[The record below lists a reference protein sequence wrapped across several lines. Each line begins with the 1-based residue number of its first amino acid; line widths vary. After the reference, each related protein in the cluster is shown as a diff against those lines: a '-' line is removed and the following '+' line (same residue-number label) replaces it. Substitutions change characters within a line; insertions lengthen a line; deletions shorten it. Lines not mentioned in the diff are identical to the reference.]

1 MELWKA
7 KIIPIVKLEKAKIQT
22 FLNLNT
28 KTELNQTF
36 RDKKIQFSFTLF
48 LSRRKK
54 KTLFGKIKIKI
65 MQACKVYCMF
75 YSLTN
80 NQSNMVFNIFV

>member
-7 KIIPIVKLEKAKIQT
+7 KIIPIIKLEKAKIQT

-54 KTLFGKIKIKI
+54 KTLFGKIKI

-75 YSLTN
+75 YSLTD

>member
-7 KIIPIVKLEKAKIQT
+7 KIIPIIKLEKAKIQT

-36 RDKKIQFSFTLF
+36 RDKKI
-48 LSRRKK
+48 
-54 KTLFGKIKIKI
+54 
-65 MQACKVYCMF
+65 
-75 YSLTN
+75 
-80 NQSNMVFNIFV
+80 